1 MGRKER
7 FTVITKILGV
17 CAILFS
23 LIGFYVLFVYS
34 ENISLAI
41 WNMVYMIFIPMGG
54 VFNLLDFGKISY
66 SKGAFI
72 SYALAL
78 VLRIL
83 FDITIA
89 GEMHWVFLL
98 MLTTAFLISFLRYCS
113 VRKSIPTHKPSQP
126 DSVAHVGT
134 GVELQTCIVDN
145 SQPNCRVGIMRESRV
160 SGSGSAFTI
169 YVDGIKT
176 TTLNNGK
183 MTRLSLSP
191 GKHVIGFSTIGCKI
205 KTIALELAPGSDAN
219 IMCCTTL
226 SGIEAVL
233 TSVDVCSLAG
243 SSQPTQPQS
252 GGNGCLIAIFI
263 VILLF
268 ALGILSIKF
277 TVFFVPI
284 N

>member
-1 MGRKER
+1 MWYFVDRGGVMGRKER

-98 MLTTAFLISFLRYCS
+98 
-113 VRKSIPTHKPSQP
+113 
-126 DSVAHVGT
+126 
-134 GVELQTCIVDN
+134 
-145 SQPNCRVGIMRESRV
+145 
-160 SGSGSAFTI
+160 SGSQYRRISQANRI
-169 YVDGIKT
+169 
-176 TTLNNGK
+176 
-183 MTRLSLSP
+183 LSLTSGP
-191 GKHVIGFSTIGCKI
+191 ELSCKH
-205 KTIALELAPGSDAN
+205 A
-219 IMCCTTL
+219 
-226 SGIEAVL
+226 
-233 TSVDVCSLAG
+233 
-243 SSQPTQPQS
+243 
-252 GGNGCLIAIFI
+252 
-263 VILLF
+263 
-268 ALGILSIKF
+268 
-277 TVFFVPI
+277 
-284 N
+284 

>member
-1 MGRKER
+1 MKKKASNNGER
-7 FTVITKILGV
+7 EK
-17 CAILFS
+17 
-23 LIGFYVLFVYS
+23 
-34 ENISLAI
+34 
-41 WNMVYMIFIPMGG
+41 
-54 VFNLLDFGKISY
+54 SY
-66 SKGAFI
+66 I
-72 SYALAL
+72 
-78 VLRIL
+78 I
-83 FDITIA
+83 D
-89 GEMHWVFLL
+89 E
-98 MLTTAFLISFLRYCS
+98 
-113 VRKSIPTHKPSQP
+113 SQ
-126 DSVAHVGT
+126 A
-134 GVELQTCIVDN
+134 
-145 SQPNCRVGIMRESRV
+145 NCQVGIMRESRA
-160 SGSGSAFTI
+160 SGCASAFTI

-183 MTRLSLSP
+183 MTKLSLSP

-205 KTIALELAPGSDAN
+205 KTITLELAPGSDAN